1 VKLIC
6 KFGEMWARNQEN
18 IIKVR
23 GSKEGGKDIYI
34 PYDGSMPVYVGG
46 SSGGKQQISG
56 KNRSGRR

>member
-18 IIKVR
+18 INKVPV
-23 GSKEGGKDIYI
+23 KEGGKGICI
-34 PYDGSMPVYVGG
+34 LYDGSMPVYEGKSG
-46 SSGGKQQISG
+46 GGKQQISG